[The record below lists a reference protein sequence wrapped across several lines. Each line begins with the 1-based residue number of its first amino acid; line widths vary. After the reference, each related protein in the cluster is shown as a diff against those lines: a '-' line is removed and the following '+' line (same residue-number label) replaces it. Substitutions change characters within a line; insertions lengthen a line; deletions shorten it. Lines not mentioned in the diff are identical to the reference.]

1 MFTRAEFQKESFL
14 EQTKA
19 AREERAMEK
28 KRENAVILIQSQLRG
43 YIERKKYYK
52 RVMYVIEICSLKY
65 FKTLKLSKR
74 LNFIILETISKI
86 YFQ

>member
-28 KRENAVILIQSQLRG
+28 KRDNAAILIQSQLRG
-43 YIERKKYYK
+43 YLERKNYHN
-52 RVMYVIEICSLKY
+52 RVMYVKNI
-65 FKTLKLSKR
+65 KL
-74 LNFIILETISKI
+74 LILESN
-86 YFQ
+86 